1 MSDKKIVV
9 LGGGPGGY
17 AAAFLAADKGM
28 DVTLVDISNKLGG
41 VCLHRGCIPS
51 KTLLHIAH
59 LITETKEAKAWGIDF
74 GDPVIDLSAVRKWK
88 NQIIDKMA
96 NGLTQLSKQRDIKFI
111 SGKGVFKD
119 SKTLEVEG
127 KDIQYDH
134 CIIATGSHP
143 ANPFKNIPNTIDS
156 TEALNLNKIPEKLL
170 VIGGGYIGLEMG
182 SVYAALGSRVT
193 VVEIMDQLLNGVDRD
208 LVRPLQ
214 NRLKKQFEAILLE
227 TKIEDINNNN
237 SEVLVALKSKTGLE
251 QRDFDQVLVSV
262 GRIPNT
268 KGLGLEN
275 TKVRL
280 NNNGFIITDTKQKTY
295 DPYIS
300 AIGDVVGGAM
310 LAHKASHEAKIA
322 VEVLEGK
329 NTSFNNRIMPAVI
342 FTDPEIAWAG
352 MTETQARIEGKEI
365 SIAKFPWVAS
375 GRAQSLG
382 RGEGVT
388 KLIIEPKTEK
398 IIGIGLTGSGAGELI
413 SEGVLAIEMGIK
425 AKDLALS
432 IHPHPTLSETM
443 MEAAEVFY
451 GTATHI
457 YKKKRT

>member
-156 TEALNLNKIPEKLL
+156 TEALNLNKIPAKLL

-227 TKIEDINNNN
+227 TQIEDINNNN

-268 KGLGLEN
+268 NGLGLEN

-280 NNNGFIITDTKQKTY
+280 NNNGFIIADTKQKTD

-322 VEVLEGK
+322 IEVLEGK